1 MTIQNGIS
9 HDAAAQPLDYERFV
23 AAKMA
28 ADPATGFEPITEM
41 HPALFD
47 YQRDVVAWSL
57 RRGRA
62 AIFAGTGLG
71 KTFMQ
76 LVWADAVARHAG
88 GRVLILAP
96 LAVATQTAREA
107 RVFGIDGVA
116 YMRADD
122 GVTRIVLTNYELLP
136 HFAPSS
142 FAAIVLDESSILKH
156 HDSKTRGAVIAA
168 FAQTPYRL
176 ACTAT
181 PAPNDHTELGN
192 HAEFLGVCSRTEM
205 LSTFFCHDGGE
216 TQTWRLK
223 GHARADF
230 WRWVASWA
238 VMMRRPSDL
247 GYDDGAHRLPALS
260 IHQHSVATDGS
271 IARAAGSLFASEAR
285 TLDLQRAA
293 RKGTIASRV
302 AVAASIVAAEPDR
315 QWLLWCDLN
324 DESSALARAIPGAVE
339 ITGSDAPDE
348 KETRIVGFAEGAI
361 RVLVTKPSIA
371 GFGVNWQ
378 SCARMVFVGVT
389 HSWETYFQAIRRCWR
404 FGQRDEVRVHVV
416 ASDAEGAVVASLQR
430 KEEDAEEMAAQMVS
444 AMADVSR
451 ESVRGLTRQSE
462 DYAPTKRV
470 RIPRWMRSEDRE
482 VV

>member
-1 MTIQNGIS
+1 MNNE
-9 HDAAAQPLDYERFV
+9 YEDFV
-23 AAKMA
+23 ASKMA
-28 ADPATGFEPITEM
+28 PDPRTGFEPDEPLP
-41 HPALFD
+41 PALFE
-47 YQRDVVAWSL
+47 YQSDVVKWAL

-76 LVWADAVARHAG
+76 LAWAHAVSSHAG
-88 GRVLILAP
+88 CRVLILAP

-107 RVFGIDGVA
+107 HAFGIDGVE

-122 GVTRIVLTNYELLP
+122 RSTRIVITNYEMLA
-136 HFAPSS
+136 HFDVSQ
-142 FAAIVLDESSILKH
+142 FGGVVLDESSIIKH
-156 HDSKTRGAVIAA
+156 HDSKTRRAVIES
-168 FAQTPYRL
+168 FAEMPYRL

-192 HAEFLGVCSRTEM
+192 HAEFLGVCTRTEM

-223 GHARADF
+223 GHARGEF

-247 GYDDGAHRLPALS
+247 GYDDGAHKLPPLNV
-260 IHQHSVATDGS
+260 HQHTVATDGS
-271 IARAAGSLFASEAR
+271 IAKAAGSLFASEAR
-285 TLDLQRAA
+285 ALDLQRAA
-293 RKGTIASRV
+293 RKGTIAARV

-315 QWLLWCDLN
+315 TWLLWCDLN
-324 DESSALARAIPGAVE
+324 AESTELAKAIPGAVE
-339 ITGSDAPDE
+339 ITGSDSIDD
-348 KETRIVGFAEGAI
+348 KEALIIGFAAGEI

-378 SCARMVFVGVT
+378 RCSRMVFVGVT

-404 FGQRDEVRVHVV
+404 FGQRDAVEVHVIS
-416 ASDAEGAVVASLQR
+416 SDAEGAVVASLQR
-430 KEEDAEEMAAQMVS
+430 KEDDAEDMAAQMVS

-451 ESVRGLTRQSE
+451 EAVRGLSRTTES
-462 DYAPTKRV
+462 YAPNKRAKV
-470 RIPRWMRSEDRE
+470 PAWMCSEE
-482 VV
+482 VMP

>member
-1 MTIQNGIS
+1 MTKKKGTRGVVAPQEDGY
-9 HDAAAQPLDYERFV
+9 ARFV
-23 AAKMA
+23 ASKMA
-28 ADPATGFEPITEM
+28 ADPSTGFEPEGEI

-47 YQRDVVAWSL
+47 YQRDVVRWAL

-71 KTFMQ
+71 KTLMQ
-76 LVWADAVARHAG
+76 LAWADAVATHTA

-107 RVFGIDGVA
+107 RAFNIDGVG

-122 GVTRIVLTNYELLP
+122 GTTRIVVTNYEMLP
-136 HFAPSS
+136 HFDVAA
-142 FAAIVLDESSILKH
+142 FAAVVLDESSIIKH
-156 HDSKTRGAVIAA
+156 HDSKTRGAVIEA
-168 FAQTPYRL
+168 FARTPFRL

-223 GHARADF
+223 GHARLEF

-247 GYDDGAHRLPALS
+247 GYDDGAHKLPPLT
-260 IHQHSVATDGS
+260 IHQHTVATDGS
-271 IARAAGSLFASEAR
+271 IAKAAGSLFASEAR
-285 TLDLQRAA
+285 ALDLQRAA
-293 RKGTIASRV
+293 RKGTITARV
-302 AVAASIVAAEPDR
+302 AAAAAIVAAEPDR
-315 QWLLWCDLN
+315 AWLLWCDLN
-324 DESSALARAIPGAVE
+324 DESASLARAIPDAVE
-339 ITGSDAPDE
+339 ITGSDTPDD
-348 KETRIVGFAEGAI
+348 KEDRIIGFAAGSI

-378 SCARMVFVGVT
+378 RCARMVFVGVT

-404 FGQRDEVRVHVV
+404 FGQHEPVEVHVI

-430 KEEDAEEMAAQMVS
+430 KEADAEVMAASMVD

-451 ESVRGLTRQSE
+451 EAVRGSVRTRE
-462 DYAPTKRV
+462 EYAPTARV
-470 RIPRWMRSEDRE
+470 VIPSWMKSEQE
-482 VV
+482 GQ

>member
-1 MTIQNGIS
+1 MGAN
-9 HDAAAQPLDYERFV
+9 DYSRFV

-28 ADPATGFEPITEM
+28 ADPSTGFEPPTEM

-47 YQRDVVAWSL
+47 YQRDVVRWAL

-71 KTFMQ
+71 KTLMQ
-76 LVWADAVARHAG
+76 LAWADAVAAHAG
-88 GRVLILAP
+88 CRVLVLAP

-107 RVFGIDGVA
+107 HAFGIDGVE

-122 GVTRIVLTNYELLP
+122 GVTRVVVTNYEMLP
-136 HFAPSS
+136 RFNV
-142 FAAIVLDESSILKH
+142 AAFGGVVLDESSIIKH
-156 HDSKTRGAVIAA
+156 HDSKTRGAVIEA
-168 FAQTPYRL
+168 FAKMPFRL

-192 HAEFLGVCSRTEM
+192 HAEFLGVCTRTEM

-223 GHARADF
+223 GHARAEF

-247 GYDDGAHRLPALS
+247 GYDDGAHRLPPLT
-260 IHQHSVATDGS
+260 IHQHTVETDGS
-271 IARAAGSLFASEAR
+271 IAKAAGSLFASEAR
-285 TLDLQRAA
+285 ALDLQRAA
-293 RKGTIASRV
+293 RKGTIAARV
-302 AVAASIVAAEPDR
+302 AVAAAVVAAEPDR
-315 QWLLWCDLN
+315 AWLLWCDLN

-339 ITGSDAPDE
+339 ITGSDSPDD
-348 KETRIVGFAEGAI
+348 KEARIIGFAEGSI

-378 SCARMVFVGVT
+378 RCARMVFVGVT

-404 FGQRDEVRVHVV
+404 FGQHDAVDVHVIS
-416 ASDAEGAVVASLQR
+416 SDAEGSVVASLER
-430 KEEDAEEMAAQMVS
+430 KEADAEEMAAQMVV

-451 ESVRGLTRQSE
+451 EAVRGMSRTTES
-462 DYAPTKRV
+462 YAPKKRV
-470 RIPRWMRSEDRE
+470 RVPAWMYSEE
-482 VV
+482 VPS